1 MRYSIAAPVANR
13 TLWVLTRD
21 EVQLAIYESLKLAI
35 DHALQLLHA
44 DKGHGRDAQLFI
56 NGIEVVV
63 KGVTDAT
70 DNR

>member
-1 MRYSIAAPVANR
+1 MRYSIAAPAANR

-35 DHALQLLHA
+35 DHALQLLKA
-44 DKGHGRDAQLFI
+44 DRSHGREARLFL

-63 KGVTDAT
+63 KGVTDPDEA
-70 DNR
+70 R